1 MIICEEECKFLEVI
15 ATKLSIKDVELV
27 FVDDGAMRAL
37 NRKQRGIDKSTDVL
51 SFPLVD
57 VGGDALPLGSVV
69 INKNKAIEK
78 AKELGHSLEDELSL
92 LFIHAMLHLLGFDHE
107 NDAGEMREKERELIE
122 FFKLPQSLI
131 IRTEAGV

>member
-1 MIICEEECKFLEVI
+1 MIICEKECKFLEVI
-15 ATKLSIKDVELV
+15 AAKLSVKDVELV
-27 FVDDGAMRAL
+27 LVSDEEMRTL
-37 NRKQRGIDKSTDVL
+37 NLRQMGKDKSTDVL

-57 VGGDALPLGSVV
+57 VGETVPLGSIV
-69 INKNKAIEK
+69 INKNMAMLK
-78 AKELGHSLEDELSL
+78 AKELGHSFEDELSL

-107 NDAGEMREKERELIE
+107 KDAGEMREKERELIE